1 MTSRQALAILNHW
14 LNDKPAEQ
22 VIPDISTETSTE
34 ELSGKQGCSGYQ
46 VGIGTI
52 LHQQQK
58 LLDQLH
64 EQLNLPEELLPLFNQ
79 TLDQLVSWLHLL
91 PAHPQHH
98 CEPAGA
104 IRHALETAFWAV
116 TATEQIHFDH
126 PLYPD
131 QRRARQPL
139 WRLMAGVAGL
149 LYDSGRIVTCI
160 EVTHPTVGRWPALQ
174 QGLNHWLQQHRIEQ
188 YHPQWRYCDHRPD
201 KMLSSEYTWT
211 TLLLLDQ
218 LTTDDLRY
226 ALRPHHDKGALWQT
240 FLSGL
245 TSQHSP
251 QAITQMVSAIEVA
264 RLKSVKLH
272 FIRGKA
278 LTHITRSHGASHEVN
293 HPEQSIHPELNHLQ
307 QVVLQLTPQHIK
319 WAKGSLILRWPD
331 DLQLDTNNGDR
342 PTPEQLLE
350 QWNQQGWIRCI
361 GNEKIINR
369 NGQHCIAL
377 QPDTSE
383 QCRQWLQTSPPS
395 TPESTPEPKAAPTL
409 KSKTEPTE

>member
-1 MTSRQALAILNHW
+1 MTSRQALSILNHW
-14 LNDKPAEQ
+14 LHDKPDKQ
-22 VIPDISTETSTE
+22 VIPEVTTDLSTNPFPEN
-34 ELSGKQGCSGYQ
+34 QGCLGYQ
-46 VGIGTI
+46 AGIGTI

-58 LLDQLH
+58 LLDQLY
-64 EQLNLPEELLPLFNQ
+64 EQLNLPEELQLLFNQ
-79 TLDQLVSWLHLL
+79 TLDHLVGWLHLL

-104 IRHALETAFWAV
+104 VRHALETAFWAV
-116 TATEQIHFDH
+116 AATEQIHFDH
-126 PLYPD
+126 SLYPD

-160 EVTHPTVGRWPALQ
+160 EVSHPKAGHWPALQ
-174 QGLNHWLQQHRIEQ
+174 HGLNTWLQHYRIEQ
-188 YHPQWRYCDHRPD
+188 YQPQWQHCDHRPD

-226 ALRPHHDKGALWQT
+226 ALRPHQDKGALWQT
-240 FLSGL
+240 FISGL
-245 TSQHSP
+245 TGQHSP

-272 FIRGKA
+272 FIRGEALSCINKPHAPNHEKA
-278 LTHITRSHGASHEVN
+278 
-293 HPEQSIHPELNHLQ
+293 HPEQPVQSEFNHLQ
-307 QVVLQLTPQHIK
+307 QVVSQLNPQHIK

-331 DLQLDTNNGDR
+331 DLRLDTNNNT

-350 QWNQQGWIRCI
+350 QWSQQRWVRCI
-361 GNEKIINR
+361 GNEKIIHR
-369 NGQHCIAL
+369 NGQQCVTL
-377 QPDTSE
+377 QPDISE
-383 QCRQWLQTSPPS
+383 QCRQWLQSS
-395 TPESTPEPKAAPTL
+395 QESTPVSAPEAKAETA
-409 KSKTEPTE
+409 K